1 MWKLKIPPSEG
12 RKPQETPMPKQTEST
27 PSGSR
32 EYVDP
37 QLLFSL
43 EMPADWLVDNSGQQG
58 SKLVLFEPR
67 ADGNFRTNINVIVQE
82 LAPLTAEE
90 YLTLAR
96 LQLKQT
102 SGSSQ
107 LDVDQPAADAE
118 GAHVFEVSSS
128 RTPIPVKC
136 RQAVWLRADK
146 AFVVTG
152 TTPLAQYNLRRKEI
166 ELVLRS
172 FRILSVHR

>member
-1 MWKLKIPPSEG
+1 MRNQSEG
-12 RKPQETPMPKQTEST
+12 SQ
-27 PSGSR
+27 SGAR
-32 EYVDP
+32 VYVDP

-67 ADGNFRTNINVIVQE
+67 SDGNFRTNINVIVQD

-107 LDVDQPAADAE
+107 LDLEEPATDTE
-118 GAHVFEVSSS
+118 GAHKFEVTSK
-128 RTPIPVKC
+128 RTPVPVKC
-136 RQAVWLRADK
+136 RQAVWLCAEK
-146 AFVVTG
+146 AYVVTG

-166 ELVLRS
+166 DLVLAS
-172 FRILSVHR
+172 F